1 LLPSG
6 PHDEF
11 LELCAVS
18 TSGQLSE
25 AERNRLRE
33 HLATCS
39 ECRNALREFES
50 VVHDTIPAIGAEH
63 LSEQSS
69 RIEPGPSW
77 SRSKAEKAF
86 FERLA
91 REEKQE
97 ATGTE
102 KKNGVP
108 AGFRRILPT
117 APESTWRHVWMLYA
131 AGILLFVTL
140 CFSAYWVGVRHGT
153 EEAKS
158 TQPTTVSQPQA
169 ATQSVPS
176 LEEQLSDAAHEREIA
191 RAQVAQRD
199 KALAGL
205 RRQLQQ
211 QSVEINRM
219 KEAQDKL
226 QATVQSDQI
235 GKQDLAQQRTEL
247 RQKLEAAQAQSQSL
261 QQQVNSLT
269 QQSSTET
276 SQAKALGSKVE
287 DLTRLLEDR
296 EKALNQRD
304 ELLAHDR
311 DIREV
316 MGARNLYIAEVYDT
330 DEKGAARKPYG
341 RVFYTKEKSLIFY
354 AYDLD
359 QQQSKNHAPTFQAWG
374 RRGPDFKQ
382 AVNLGIFYEDN
393 ASKKRWVLKS
403 EDPKTLAQIDAVFV
417 TVETRGGSDKPSSG
431 SVRNSRR
438 LDGLHSNARSRWN
451 CHGTTFK
458 SNSSD
463 YEFLARHALGRYS
476 ATRARCDSK
485 RERHS
490 KPAIVH

>member
-25 AERNRLRE
+25 GDKNRLKE
-33 HLATCS
+33 HLAVCPA
-39 ECRNALREFES
+39 CREALREYES
-50 VVHDTIPAIGAEH
+50 IVNDTIPAIGAE
-63 LSEQSS
+63 QSS
-69 RIEPGPSW
+69 RIDPGPGFSQ
-77 SRSKAEKAF
+77 SKAEKAL

-91 REEKQE
+91 KEEGKQPS
-97 ATGTE
+97 ADR
-102 KKNGVP
+102 KNGVP
-108 AGFRRILPT
+108 SAFRRVLPL

-131 AGILLFVTL
+131 AGILLFFTL
-140 CFSAYWVGVRHGT
+140 CLSAYWVGVRHGT
-153 EEAKS
+153 DAAKS
-158 TQPTTVSQPQA
+158 APPPQA
-169 ATQSVPS
+169 TQVQVATENPAS
-176 LEEQLSDAAHEREIA
+176 LEEQLSDAAHERELA
-191 RAQVAQRD
+191 RSQVAQRD
-199 KALAGL
+199 KALADL

-211 QSVEINRM
+211 QSGEISRM

-226 QATVQSDQI
+226 EATVQSDQA
-235 GKQDLAQQRTEL
+235 GKQDLVHERTEL
-247 RQKLEAAQAQSQSL
+247 GQKLETAQAESQSL

-296 EKALNQRD
+296 EKALNQQD

-311 DIREV
+311 DIHEV

-330 DEKGAARKPYG
+330 DEKGATRKAYG

-359 QQQSKNHAPTFQAWG
+359 QQHGKAGQTFQAWG

-382 AVNLGIFYEDN
+382 AVSLGIFYEDN

-417 TVETRGGSDKPSSG
+417 TVEPHGGSGKPSG
-431 SVRNSRR
+431 
-438 LDGLHSNARSRWN
+438 
-451 CHGTTFK
+451 
-458 SNSSD
+458 
-463 YEFLARHALGRYS
+463 
-476 ATRARCDSK
+476 
-485 RERHS
+485 
-490 KPAIVH
+490 KPLLFAYLRVNPNHP